1 MGTTTYDVG
10 NPGPSWDRHK
20 SVTVFNR
27 LMNFQ
32 ISSLSLDKFIS
43 NGNTYINKR

>member
-1 MGTTTYDVG
+1 MTYDVG
-10 NPGPSWDRHK
+10 NLGPSWDRHR
-20 SVTVFNR
+20 SVTVLNL
-27 LMNFQ
+27 LMDFQ